1 MQAHY
6 YSVENSSLLSN
17 VPAFALYEKGGR
29 LATAYG
35 MPETSDLM
43 KVIKIQ
49 CCPGLP
55 CQFLG
60 ILHVPVCGYMLPNL
74 SPNPNLYKVRSV
86 YNNNVAL

>member
-43 KVIKIQ
+43 KVIK
-49 CCPGLP
+49 
-55 CQFLG
+55 FETVETAY
-60 ILHVPVCGYMLPNL
+60 LHACM
-74 SPNPNLYKVRSV
+74 
-86 YNNNVAL
+86 YN